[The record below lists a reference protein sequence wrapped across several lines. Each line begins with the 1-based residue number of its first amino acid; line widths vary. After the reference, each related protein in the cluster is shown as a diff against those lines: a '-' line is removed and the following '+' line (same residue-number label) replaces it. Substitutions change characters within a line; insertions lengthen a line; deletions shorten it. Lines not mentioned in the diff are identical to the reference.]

1 MTKILITGGCGFL
14 GSHLCKRLLD
24 NGDEVT
30 CLDDL
35 STGSLDNIKSMIGRK
50 GFTWCQ
56 EDVRGID
63 FEISDYDEIYNL
75 ACAASPKAYQDDPV
89 RTMTT
94 NVDGAQSV
102 LETAIHSGGKVLQ
115 ASTSEIYGE
124 PLEHPQTE
132 EYWGNVNP
140 IGPRSCYDEGK
151 RAAESLFTDYHRM
164 YGTAV
169 RIARIFNTYGPNM
182 APDDGRVVSNFI
194 CQAIKLEPITI
205 YGDGE
210 QSRSFCYVDDLISGL
225 IRLMASDITTPVNLG
240 NPQEIKIIELAQKIV
255 ELVGGDSRYQITNE
269 ELPVDDPTRR
279 CPDITKARAMGW
291 SPEVSLEDGLAR
303 TISYFRGVL

>member
-169 RIARIFNTYGPNM
+169 RIARIFNTFGPNM

-194 CQAIKLEPITI
+194 CQVIQGKQITI
-205 YGDGE
+205 YGDGS
-210 QSRSFCYVDDLISGL
+210 QTRSFCYVDDMIAGL
-225 IRLMASDITTPVNLG
+225 IKLMASDITTPVNLG
-240 NPQEIKIIELAQKIV
+240 RPEEITVLDLAHKIIGVNGGGLING
-255 ELVGGDSRYQITNE
+255 VGSP
-269 ELPVDDPTRR
+269 LPQDDPTRR